1 MGEQRSRGSGADRW
15 AGERA
20 FRSLFHVD
28 PGEQGGDALAF
39 RAVSPGTGPDA
50 QDAVRRSVLHQRLWE
65 QDEPP
70 AGGRAPS
77 LSHVV
82 DGSYITSRT
91 VWPRAGS
98 DGQPSGPRT
107 HVLATEDPRSY
118 GVVRPAQ
125 LWAAPVW
132 QDEPPSTADC
142 EPVPADPCP
151 GLAVDD
157 LREWVLGHDE
167 PEEWLLAVRSALEHV
182 LRSGGKRLVFIG
194 SDPGEVLRWVAVG
207 TLLLP
212 RKLALRVDFQV
223 YAAHPQR
230 SGHAVLAYHPERT
243 GQFARD
249 DGEFVVFD
257 LAAGRCSEVAPTD
270 DALHWVPRF
279 LRADPY
285 DVINAV
291 ELAHRFARNGGDE
304 FPGAGDRWASTVRML
319 GEQAPQQRV
328 LLAEWLASA
337 PEKST
342 APARQAVVEAVL
354 SAGPDVAALRRLVA
368 GAGTDE
374 LAGQVRIALL
384 WAELDALSRG
394 RQPADAPELPE
405 REWLP
410 EEAETAEQLIASAA
424 ANTGPERVDQLLR
437 TATRFGIAPDVCRFG
452 ERAKRFVDWW
462 LDHPAAEL
470 DPDRWSCR
478 DQIVDLLRHRLST
491 WLGGERSEQATADV
505 REHWWP
511 LLAPAVQDPFLSA
524 DALAASAAVEHGGQP
539 RADVIARLRPHLDE
553 ADNAE
558 TVQAVWSALFGL
570 AAPTAEEALDL
581 LGAAP
586 MVPRP
591 VAREVFR
598 LVRRAALTGRH
609 LDLLRRMAEL
619 NQTPEPE
626 SLLQLWQEDGKLR
639 FWITRFRRNP
649 RPDTAVELQEVSLR
663 VFSARVDEL
672 LDVLLDAGLSPAA
685 AVTEQAGDDLR
696 SLLGNEL
703 PKVWNTTEDT
713 ARADLAVAL
722 AFAAAWNGGQTE
734 FRTHVDAELEK
745 WASARTRDDHR
756 RIRHLL
762 RTADTEMVTG
772 WHEWL
777 RELHD
782 QQGSRKK
789 RKRR

>member
-1 MGEQRSRGSGADRW
+1 MGEQRSRGAGRQG
-15 AGERA
+15 GERV
-20 FRSLFHVD
+20 FRSLFHAD
-28 PGEQGGDALAF
+28 AGGDEPPEF
-39 RAVSPGTGPDA
+39 RAVSPGTDRETR
-50 QDAVRRSVLHQRLWE
+50 DAVRRSVLHQRLWE

-82 DGSYITSRT
+82 DGNYITSRT
-91 VWPRAGS
+91 VWSRPGNPSGQNSGPCTQSLVADDPRA
-98 DGQPSGPRT
+98 
-107 HVLATEDPRSY
+107 Y

-125 LWAAPVW
+125 LWAAPCW
-132 QDEPPSTADC
+132 QDEPPSTAEC
-142 EPVPADPCP
+142 EPVPAEPRP
-151 GLAVDD
+151 GLGVDE
-157 LREWVLGHDE
+157 LREWALGHDDA
-167 PEEWLLAVRSALEHV
+167 EEWLLALHSALETV
-182 LRSGGKRLVFIG
+182 LRSGGKRIVFIG
-194 SDPGEVLRWVAVG
+194 ADPGEILRWIAVG

-257 LAAGRCSEVAPTD
+257 LATERCSEVAATEN
-270 DALHWVPRF
+270 ALHWVPRF

-285 DVINAV
+285 DVVNAI
-291 ELAHRFARNGGDE
+291 ELAHQFARNAGGE
-304 FPGAGDRWASTVRML
+304 FPSEGDRWASTVRLL
-319 GEQAPQQRV
+319 GEQAPEQRAV
-328 LLAEWLASA
+328 LAEWLARS
-337 PEKST
+337 PERST
-342 APARQAVVEAVL
+342 AHARQAVVEAVL
-354 SAGPDVAALRRLVA
+354 SAGPDVDALRRLVA
-368 GAGTDE
+368 GAGSDE

-384 WAELDALSRG
+384 WAELDAVTRG
-394 RQPADAPELPE
+394 RRLDDPQLPE

-410 EEAETAEQLIASAA
+410 HEVETAEQLVASTA

-437 TATRFGIAPDVCRFG
+437 TATRFGLAPDLCRFG
-452 ERAKRFVDWW
+452 TAAKRFVDWW
-462 LDHPAAEL
+462 LDNPTAEV
-470 DPDRWSCR
+470 DPDGWSCR
-478 DQIVDLLRHRLST
+478 DQVVNLLRHRLST
-491 WLGGERSEQATADV
+491 RLGSEQSERASAEV
-505 REHWWP
+505 QEHWWP

-524 DALAASAAVEHGGQP
+524 DALVASSAVQHGGQA
-539 RADVIARLRPHLDE
+539 RAEAIAHLRPRLAE

-586 MVPRP
+586 QVPRA
-591 VAREVFR
+591 VARDVFR
-598 LVRRAALTGRH
+598 LVRRATLTDKH

-626 SLLQLWQEDGKLR
+626 ALLRLWQEDGKLR
-639 FWITRFRRNP
+639 FWITRFRKNP
-649 RPDTAVELQEVSLR
+649 RPDTAVELQEVSSR
-663 VFSARVDEL
+663 VFHARAAEL
-672 LDVLLDAGLSPAA
+672 LDVLFEAGLAPAVE
-685 AVTEQAGDDLR
+685 VTEHAGDALR

-703 PKVWNTTEDT
+703 PSVWNSAQDTTRSDM
-713 ARADLAVAL
+713 AVAL

-734 FRTHVDAELEK
+734 FRTHVDTELEK
-745 WASARTRDDHR
+745 WAAATTRDDHR

-772 WHEWL
+772 WYEWL
-777 RELHD
+777 KEL
-782 QQGSRKK
+782 QNTQGSTRKK